1 MSLGI
6 HPHRS
11 GVHTDGM
18 QYTRNPPLEDGSLLP
33 DPIAQLELWLAD
45 ARRVGMLE
53 PGAMMLA
60 TVDTQGQPS
69 ARVVLLKGLHEG
81 GLCFYTRY
89 DGRKGVELS
98 TNPQAAAT
106 FWWDQ
111 LERQIRVE
119 GRVERL
125 PREITRRYFETRPR
139 ESQLGALT
147 SRQSQVVA
155 TRAELDARLA
165 ENTKKLEGQPVP
177 LPEEWGGYV
186 LRPQRIEFWQ
196 GRLGRLHDR
205 LRYRRDGAAWV
216 IERLEP

>member
-1 MSLGI
+1 
-6 HPHRS
+6 
-11 GVHTDGM
+11 M

-60 TVDTQGQPS
+60 TVDAQAQPS
-69 ARVVLLKGLHEG
+69 ARVVLLKGFHDG

-98 TNPQAAAT
+98 QNPRAAAT

-111 LERQIRVE
+111 LERQVRLE
-119 GRVERL
+119 GQVQPL
-125 PREITRRYFETRPR
+125 PRELTRRYFESRPR

-165 ENTKKLEGQPVP
+165 ANTARLEGQPVP
-177 LPEEWGGYV
+177 LPNEWGGYV

-205 LRYRRDGAAWV
+205 LRYRREAEAWIV
-216 IERLEP
+216 ERLEP

>member
-1 MSLGI
+1 
-6 HPHRS
+6 
-11 GVHTDGM
+11 M

-33 DPIAQLELWLAD
+33 DPLAQLQIWLAD

-60 TVDTQGQPS
+60 TVDARGQPS
-69 ARVVLLKGLHEG
+69 ARVVLLKGFHDG

-98 TNPQAAAT
+98 TNPLAAAT

-111 LERQIRVE
+111 LERQVRVE
-119 GRVERL
+119 GTTERL
-125 PREITRRYFETRPR
+125 PRDVTQRYFESRPR

-165 ENTKKLEGQPVP
+165 ANTASLEGQPVP

-205 LRYRRDGAAWV
+205 LRYRREGDAWV

>member
-1 MSLGI
+1 
-6 HPHRS
+6 
-11 GVHTDGM
+11 M

-33 DPIAQLELWLAD
+33 DPLAQLQIWLAD

-53 PGAMMLA
+53 PDAMTLA
-60 TVDTQGQPS
+60 TTDAQGRPS
-69 ARVVLLKGLHEG
+69 ARVVLLKGFHDG

-89 DGRKGVELS
+89 DGRKGLELN
-98 TNPQAAAT
+98 TNPHAAAT

-111 LERQIRVE
+111 LERQVRVE
-119 GRVERL
+119 GTTERL
-125 PREITRRYFETRPR
+125 PRDITRRYFESRPR

-155 TRAELDARLA
+155 TRAELDARLYA
-165 ENTKKLEGQPVP
+165 NTQKFEGQPVP
-177 LPEEWGGYV
+177 LPEQWGGYV
-186 LRPQRIEFWQ
+186 LHPQRIEFWQ

-205 LRYRRDGAAWV
+205 LRYRRDGDAWA